1 MDTPAEIDWLWMAFK
16 ILAVFFLV
24 GMNGFFVAAEFALVK
39 IRVTQLQPLVDEGQR
54 RAKIAHYIV
63 DNLDAF
69 LSACQLGITLAS
81 LALGWI
87 GEPIFETLLE
97 PVFHWFAIE
106 SETAK
111 STISFGFGF
120 SVITILHIVV
130 GEVAP
135 KSVAIQKPLPTSLW
149 VAYP

>member
-1 MDTPAEIDWLWMAFK
+1 MEANGDIDWLLMAFK
-16 ILAVFFLV
+16 IVAVFFLV

-87 GEPIFETLLE
+87 GAVSYTHLTLPPIY
-97 PVFHWFAIE
+97 
-106 SETAK
+106 
-111 STISFGFGF
+111 
-120 SVITILHIVV
+120 SV
-130 GEVAP
+130 
-135 KSVAIQKPLPTSLW
+135 
-149 VAYP
+149 

>member
-1 MDTPAEIDWLWMAFK
+1 MEAHAEINWLLMAFK
-16 ILAVFFLV
+16 ILSVFFLV

-39 IRVTQLQPLVDEGQR
+39 IRGTQLQPLVAKDHR
-54 RAKIAHYIV
+54 RAKIAHSII

-97 PVFHWFAIE
+97 PVFIGWI
-106 SETAK
+106 SIRTGKSSRSDSVSLLLQYYILSSAK
-111 STISFGFGF
+111 
-120 SVITILHIVV
+120 
-130 GEVAP
+130 
-135 KSVAIQKPLPTSLW
+135 LPPSRWLFRNHSQP
-149 VAYP
+149 VYGLPIR